1 MHSATLTK
9 AAILVVLGARI
20 VWAQGDAAGS
30 AAQTRA
36 GFLKVVDGARVAP
49 SPTVRVMTA
58 AAPQLVQEHISFS
71 VDTAQRVSGILVKP
85 EGPTV
90 RRPVVIQLHGTG
102 GRKEQLLP
110 RLTVLAKHGFVAVAI
125 DARYHGERSG
135 NSANANGSLSPYS
148 TAILD
153 AYRTGREHPFF
164 YDTVV
169 DVMRLVDYL
178 ETRSDVDASR
188 IGLGGFSKGGI
199 ETYLAA
205 AVDPRIAVAVAGHGV
220 QSFKW
225 ALDHGAW
232 DSRAWTIRDALQAGA
247 GEGKSGV
254 NAAFVRQF
262 YDRVAPGIYGEFDAP
277 AMLPLV
283 APRPMLVING
293 DSDPRTPIAGV
304 RESAAAAERAYQAGG
319 AADKFALQIL
329 RNVGHEQTPEYEK
342 AMLDWFVRWLKPE
355 ASHAANDQR

>member
-1 MHSATLTK
+1 MHKPTLTK
-9 AAILVVLGARI
+9 VAILLALGACAVR
-20 VWAQGDAAGS
+20 AQPQPEGT

-36 GFLKVVDGARVAP
+36 AFLKIIDRGRVAP
-49 SPTVRVMTA
+49 SPTVRPMPPT
-58 AAPQLVQEHISFS
+58 APQLVQEHISFS
-71 VDTAQRVSGILVKP
+71 VDVGQRVSGIIVRP
-85 EGPTV
+85 NGSSI

-110 RLTVLAKHGFVAVAI
+110 RLALLATHGFVAVAI

-135 NSANANGSLSPYS
+135 TATGSLSPYS
-148 TAILD
+148 TALFD
-153 AYRTGREHPFF
+153 AYKTGREHPFF
-164 YDTVV
+164 YDTVL

-178 ETRSDVDASR
+178 ETRSDVDPSR

-205 AVDPRIAVAVAGHGV
+205 AVDPRIAAAVAGHGV

-232 DSRAWTIRDALQAGA
+232 DSRAWSIREALEASA
-247 GEGKSGV
+247 DHATSSL
-254 NAAFVRQF
+254 NAEFVRRF
-262 YDRVAPGIYGEFDAP
+262 YDRVAPGIYAEFDGP

-293 DSDPRTPIAGV
+293 DSDPRTPVAGV
-304 RESAAAAERAYQAGG
+304 RESAAAAERAYRARG
-319 AADKFALQIL
+319 AADKFVLQIL
-329 RNVGHEQTPEYEK
+329 PNVGHEQTPEYEK

-355 ASHAANDQR
+355 TSHAAHDQR

>member
-1 MHSATLTK
+1 MHSPTLTK
-9 AAILVVLGARI
+9 IAVLVVLGSCV
-20 VWAQGDAAGS
+20 VWAQPEAGGP

-36 GFLKVVDGARVAP
+36 AFLKIVDRPRVAP
-49 SPTVRVMTA
+49 SPMVRPMTA
-58 AAPQLVQEHISFS
+58 PGPQLVQEHISFS
-71 VDTAQRVSGILVKP
+71 VDAAQRVTGVLVKP
-85 EGPTV
+85 EGVTG

-110 RLTVLAKHGFVAVAI
+110 RLAILAKQGFVAVAI

-135 NSANANGSLSPYS
+135 NTTGQSSPYS
-148 TAILD
+148 AAILD
-153 AYRTGREHPFF
+153 AYKTGREHPFF
-164 YDTVV
+164 YDTVL
-169 DVMRLVDYL
+169 DVIRLVDYL
-178 ETRSDVDASR
+178 ETRADVDPSR

-205 AVDPRIAVAVAGHGV
+205 AIEPRIAASVAGHGV

-232 DSRAWTIRDALQAGA
+232 DSRAWTIRDALEAGS
-247 GEGKSGV
+247 GESKSGV

-262 YDRVAPGIYGEFDAP
+262 YDRVAPGIYGDFDAP
-277 AMLPLV
+277 AMLPLI

-304 RESAAAAERAYQAGG
+304 KESAAAAERAYQAKG
-319 AADKFALQIL
+319 ASDKFVLRIL
-329 RNVGHEQTPEYEK
+329 ANVGHEQTPEYEK
-342 AMLDWFVRWLKPE
+342 AMLDWFVRWLKP
-355 ASHAANDQR
+355 